1 MTLLVYSQLQCIIY
15 INNFIKLEIDPVT
28 NVYYHYDT
36 GFEHV
41 TTQLLQVLRVQY
53 VYTMVLVCYYDTH
66 IFFLF
71 KQDMFVY
78 CRYVAEL
85 LFIDAWEEL
94 IMYVS
99 LTTTHALRTL
109 GQTIIL
115 HELLHLLPKLGHY
128 TNY

>member
-1 MTLLVYSQLQCIIY
+1 MSIHSYNASY
-15 INNFIKLEIDPVT
+15 ISLEIDPVT

-41 TTQLLQVLRVQY
+41 TAQLLVESLHDGFGMLLRHTY
-53 VYTMVLVCYYDTH
+53 
-66 IFFLF
+66 IFFF

-78 CRYVAEL
+78 RHYVAEL

-99 LTTTHALRTL
+99 ITTTHSLRTL
-109 GQTIIL
+109 GQTII
-115 HELLHLLPKLGHY
+115 HELLHLLTKFGSLYKL
-128 TNY
+128 